1 MLVHYTSLTQITMLP
16 QCNGS
21 TSTGLHNAFSN
32 YGGSDINQHGRQMH
46 EARVIVGSTSH
57 TTQALCKS
65 QCSPSVTA
73 QPALSYIMLSAT
85 TEVAAAMVID
95 IQISR
100 IHEAQGQPSTSHA
113 HPRASKHIVGSTSHT
128 TQAIGTRGQQGS
140 TQGAQSRH
148 A

>member
-1 MLVHYTSLTQITMLP
+1 
-16 QCNGS
+16 
-21 TSTGLHNAFSN
+21 
-32 YGGSDINQHGRQMH
+32 MH

-65 QCSPSVTA
+65 QCSPSVTV
-73 QPALSYIMLSAT
+73 QPALGYIMLSAT

-95 IQISR
+95 SRISR

-128 TQAIGTRGQQGS
+128 TQA
-140 TQGAQSRH
+140 
-148 A
+148 